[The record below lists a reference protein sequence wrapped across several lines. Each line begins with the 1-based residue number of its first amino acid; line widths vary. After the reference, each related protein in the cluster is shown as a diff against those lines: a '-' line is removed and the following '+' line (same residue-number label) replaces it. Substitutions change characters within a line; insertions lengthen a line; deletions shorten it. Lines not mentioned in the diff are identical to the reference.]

1 MMAARRARLR
11 EATWRQS
18 EIKASLDKLHRGH
31 SNETNR
37 NLLRFDELK
46 KEIGEQTER
55 LAELEARLSS
65 LQARQGRT
73 VTSPLEVAGV
83 MVEINQVRTTL
94 IQARMEQEGVRSNAL
109 FIAEKLDDVLLINL
123 GENGC

>member
-1 MMAARRARLR
+1 
-11 EATWRQS
+11 
-18 EIKASLDKLHRGH
+18 
-31 SNETNR
+31 
-37 NLLRFDELK
+37 LRFEELE

-73 VTSPLEVAGV
+73 VTSPLEVAGL
-83 MVEINQVRTTL
+83 MVEINQVKTTL
-94 IQARMEQEGVRSNAL
+94 IQARMEQEGVRSSAL
-109 FIAEKLDDVLLINL
+109 FIAEKLDDVLLINF